1 MSNDYAITSTIEIRS
16 ERDGLLHNAVAG
28 ATGSGES
35 TIHSIT
41 LKISDSDSDS
51 DSDGDGNTNKHSID
65 LATLNPQ

>member
-16 ERDGLLHNAVAG
+16 ERDGLLHNVVAG

-41 LKISDSDSDS
+41 LKISDSDSD
-51 DSDGDGNTNKHSID
+51 GNTNKHSID
-65 LATLNPQ
+65 LATLNKPPTAR